1 MKFKSIKAFYIPMYQ
16 ENAMSFKTFFKT
28 LPKSLLLG
36 ILIATIIYSFDGV
49 VLSSVVSNVTFF
61 NRHTPAI
68 KAVLYIISSLLAL
81 GLVYFAMTLKQ
92 IWINQAIK
100 LMNIKIK
107 DSFVYG
113 QIVNPD
119 FAAVASDNVSKIFN
133 DFKLIETNYF
143 KNFFELCGAI
153 LMAAVSSFYILWLNF
168 AIGILFILFSL
179 LPMLS
184 SKFLAKY

>member
-1 MKFKSIKAFYIPMYQ
+1 
-16 ENAMSFKTFFKT
+16 MSFKTFFKT

-49 VLSSVVSNVTFF
+49 VLSSVVSNVTLF

-153 LMAAVSSFYILWLNF
+153 LMAVISSFYILWLNF
-168 AIGILFILFSL
+168 TIGILFILFSL
-179 LPMLS
+179 LQMLS
-184 SKFLAKY
+184 SKIFGKVLSDSSETW